1 MPKGQHFSSYQDGV
15 IKRYYEHQDTLMIH
29 KLGEIVS
36 DLYLCTNTKQRDKL
50 WLSAR
55 KALVSLQA
63 NPARVS
69 KIMHTRDPEELAKLV
84 SELTLAEKP
93 APGQQEQAPAPAPP
107 AAPESPPQE
116 SAQAQPGDAPTTE
129 VLKKAMKAF
138 KKRLKLQ
145 RLDDES
151 QLGRSPMTGGKK
163 SDLVGIMPP
172 NQYPREVWD
181 ELVKQGRLKYAGQGL
196 YSLVQK

>member
-1 MPKGQHFSSYQDGV
+1 MAKGQHFSSYQEGV

-36 DLYLCTNTKQRDKL
+36 DLYVCTNSKQRDKL

-55 KALVSLQA
+55 KALVSLKA
-63 NPARVS
+63 NPARMS
-69 KIMHTRDPEELAKLV
+69 KIMHSRDPEELAKLV

-93 APGQQEQAPAPAPP
+93 PPGQQDQAPVPAPP
-107 AAPESPPQE
+107 AAPETPSQE
-116 SAQAQPGDAPTTE
+116 SVQAQPGEAPSAE

-151 QLGRSPMTGGKK
+151 QLGRSPMSSGKK

-181 ELVKQGRLKYAGQGL
+181 ELVKQGRLKYVGQGL
-196 YSLVQK
+196 YSVVRK